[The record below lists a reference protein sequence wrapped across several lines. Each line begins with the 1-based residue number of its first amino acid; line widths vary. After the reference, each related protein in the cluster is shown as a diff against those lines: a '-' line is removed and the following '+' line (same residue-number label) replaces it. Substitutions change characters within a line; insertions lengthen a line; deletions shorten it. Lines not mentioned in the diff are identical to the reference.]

1 MSGGSQ
7 QELANFSYTE
17 FRLLAFPG
25 VRESRRLLAIP
36 FLCLFVLIVTANSI
50 LIYLVRTE
58 KSLHSPMYLLIA
70 LLFVVNIGGGA
81 LNLLPRLLLSIL
93 LEATFISLTS
103 CLTQMFFIYA
113 TLIFDCNVLLLMA
126 LDRYVAIC
134 HPLRY
139 ADIMRRRLLALL
151 ILVSLLRNVA
161 SVTPV
166 VVLASQVSF
175 CRSDTIGHFACE
187 HMALMR
193 LSCGDISRNKAVGR
207 VFRSVTIAF
216 DVSFLLASYGQ
227 IIRAAL
233 KIASGSARHKA
244 FHTCG
249 THLIVIVIAYSTTLS
264 SSIVFR
270 VAKTASED
278 IHNLISAIYLLFP
291 WAINP
296 VIYGVRTKEIRD
308 NLFKFFQ
315 RRCSVFGRKTANALS
330 KG

>member
-1 MSGGSQ
+1 MARGSPD
-7 QELANFSYTE
+7 ELANLSYTE

-25 VRESRRLLAIP
+25 FQESRRLLAIP
-36 FLCLFVLIVTANSI
+36 FFFLFVMIVTTNSL
-50 LIYLVRTE
+50 LIYLVKTE

-70 LLFVVNIGGGA
+70 LLFAVNIGGA
-81 LNLLPRLLLSIL
+81 INILPRMLLSFL
-93 LEATFISLTS
+93 LGATFISLTS

-113 TLIFDCNVLLLMA
+113 ILIFDCNVLLLMA

-139 ADIMRRRLLALL
+139 ADIMTWKLLVLL
-151 ILVSLLRNVA
+151 IFVSLLRSVA
-161 SVTPV
+161 FVTPV
-166 VVLASQVSF
+166 VILASQVSF
-175 CRSDTIGHFACE
+175 CHSDTIGHFACE

-193 LSCGDISRNKAVGR
+193 LSCGDISRNKIVGM
-207 VFRSVTIAF
+207 VLRSVTIAF
-216 DVSFLLASYGQ
+216 DISFLLASYSQ
-227 IIRAAL
+227 IFHAAL
-233 KIASGSARHKA
+233 KIASGSAQNKA

-249 THLIVIVIAYSTTLS
+249 THLIVIIIAYSTTLS

-278 IHNLISAIYLLFP
+278 VHNLISAIYLLFP

-308 NLFKFFQ
+308 NLIKFFQ
-315 RRCSVFGRKTANALS
+315 RRSSVLGHVTAASLS
-330 KG
+330 KR